1 MQNKVATVAATPDPT
16 FGQKPAATAAP
27 NVGTSAEPVVQ
38 GPDPVDMRLVIEEDK
53 ASGSYVYKTVNRR
66 TGEVVQQLPREQIL
80 KLREALHYEAGA
92 IVRAKA

>member
-16 FGQKPAATAAP
+16 FGQRPAAAAP
-27 NVGTSAEPVVQ
+27 EMGTSTEPAVQ

-53 ASGSYVYKTVNRR
+53 ASGTYVYKTVNRR

-80 KLREALHYEAGA
+80 KLRDALTYEAGS